1 MRAKLA
7 SYKDLD
13 IAHDDLKREHTKLLE
28 KADELERETNNWKE
42 KSKLLNDLEGKLL
55 VFATEYERLIQT
67 LAERNNE
74 IETWRAKYVQ
84 LEVSLQKLSEYE
96 KRYSVLKNENAQF
109 KKALEDKS
117 NELDEWISRY
127 GQILNP
133 INEIDDLKKRLDNKN
148 REIRSLEDKILSLK
162 EEHSR
167 EMQKMLHKYSEIDSR
182 AKRMIISIDEKT
194 EDGIAYKQ
202 KYDA

>member
-133 INEIDDLKKRLDNKN
+133 INEIEDLKRRLDNKN